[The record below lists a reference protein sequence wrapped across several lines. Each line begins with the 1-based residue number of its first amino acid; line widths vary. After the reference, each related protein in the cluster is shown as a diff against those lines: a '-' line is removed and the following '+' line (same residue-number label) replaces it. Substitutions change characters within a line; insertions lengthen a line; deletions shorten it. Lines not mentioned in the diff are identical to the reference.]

1 MEQQVIFRDRQEF
14 QAVDP
19 NNLQS
24 YARASLDHVVADAVS
39 DAKHYVGFEVSAVS
53 STEANVQPGRF
64 YSGGAVYLS
73 EQVQAFNLF
82 SLVPLVTNKIVAIAV
97 WGQEVDTSVEPRD
110 FLVDLETG
118 ATEPQAVAMRR
129 VRHCEVNTVAGTESA
144 DPQPPAV
151 QSGTLVVAYIYLTP
165 AGIDRIEMQTA
176 NRLPNALDHAGR
188 LTTLETWK
196 AAAEPRIS
204 SIATDLAALARRSDQ
219 KVDRAVFMELA
230 GDVAMIKDQI
240 ELPASY
246 ASYDADA
253 FVDDDKSD
261 TENASWAALVNNGLL
276 FPYAV
281 NDAKNLALFNPID
294 AAVKVSSENL
304 VLPTYVHVPRIQTQ
318 GYAGDVSVS
327 QYQVQS
333 HTLRKVTVAKW
344 KYVYGWHW
352 NWYGRWYGWNYRY
365 WRWHSPWYG
374 YWVSQPVETYV
385 AEETTESYS
394 GAILAQT
401 FLVANAMWLT
411 RLGLF
416 FTQTA
421 AAGNIQVVVCETAA
435 GKPLLDQVVT
445 TVTLEP
451 SDLKRYPLETRIDV
465 PAVLLEQG
473 KRYAIALITGGG
485 HRVAVVS
492 GNAYTQGTLFYGSD
506 GDYFTGDLTKDL
518 MFAVYGAQFV
528 RARTEVQLQA
538 LSLANGLTDINIE
551 AAHVVPDGC
560 VLQYEIQPA
569 GSGAWYPLGDETMR
583 LGNDGTAPN
592 LVNLRVVLLGTSDLQ
607 PAFALTTGGITVSRP
622 DVELEA
628 YSVERTLDAA
638 TTSVTLKLLLADWD
652 AVNHTITPEIVTAG
666 PTETGGTLVSTVD
679 KDGATQ
685 MTWTF
690 TIPESSAYVI
700 KIAGTRAS
708 GSRPFSIIN
717 RIDIAG

>member
-1 MEQQVIFRDRQEF
+1 MEQLVVFRDRQEF

-19 NNLQS
+19 NNLQG

-39 DAKHYVGFEVSAVS
+39 DAKHYVGCATTAVSA
-53 STEANVQPGRF
+53 TEIRVQPGRL
-64 YSGGAVYLS
+64 YSGGAVYVS
-73 EQVQAFNLF
+73 EQEQAFNLF
-82 SLVPLVTNKIVAIAV
+82 SLVPLVTNKIVAVAV
-97 WGQEVDTSVEPRD
+97 WGQEVDTSIEPRD

-151 QSGTLVVAYIYLTP
+151 QSGTLVVAYVYLTP
-165 AGIDRIEMQTA
+165 GGIDRIEMQTA

-188 LTTLETWK
+188 LTTMETWK

-204 SIATDLAALARRSDQ
+204 SIATDLAALARRADQ
-219 KVDRAVFMELA
+219 KVGREVFMELA
-230 GDVAMIKDQI
+230 GDVALIKDQI

-253 FVDDDKSD
+253 FADDDKSD
-261 TENASWAALVNNGLL
+261 TAHASWSALVNNGLL

-281 NDAKNLALFNPID
+281 SDAKNLALFNPID
-294 AAVKVSSENL
+294 AGVKVSSADL
-304 VLPTYVHVPRIQTQ
+304 VLPSYVHAPRIQTQ

-333 HTLRKVTVAKW
+333 HTLRKVAVATWKW
-344 KYVYGWHW
+344 CYGWHK
-352 NWYGRWYGWNYRY
+352 NWHRRWYAWNFRSRN
-365 WRWHSPWYG
+365 WRLPWRG

-394 GAILAQT
+394 GAILAQS

-411 RLGLF
+411 RIGLY
-416 FTQTA
+416 FTQAA
-421 AAGNIQVVVCETAA
+421 AAGNVQVVICETTT
-435 GKPLLDQVVT
+435 GKPVLDKVVA
-445 TVTLEP
+445 TVTLQP
-451 SDLKRYPLETRIDV
+451 GDLVKYPTETLVDV

-473 KRYAIALITGGG
+473 KRYAIALITGGD

-518 MFAVYGAQFV
+518 MFSVYGAQFA
-528 RARTEVQLQA
+528 RARTEVQLQS
-538 LSLANGLTDINIE
+538 LSLANGLTDIDIE

-560 VLQYEIQPA
+560 VLQYEIQPS
-569 GSGAWYPLGDETMR
+569 GSGAWYPLGDQTMR
-583 LGNDGTAPN
+583 LGNDGTSPN
-592 LVNLRVVLLGTSDLQ
+592 LVNLRAVLLGTSDMQ

-622 DVELEA
+622 DVALAA
-628 YSVERTLDAA
+628 YSVARTLGAA

-652 AVNHTITPEIVTAG
+652 AVNHTITPKIVTAG
-666 PTETGGTLVSTVD
+666 PTETGGTLVATVD
-679 KDGATQ
+679 MDGATQ
-685 MTWTF
+685 KTWTF
-690 TIPESSAYVI
+690 TIPSSSAYVI

-708 GSRPFSIIN
+708 GSHPFSIIN